1 MKKHNI
7 MMLAM
12 PVLGVALWLPMTEL
26 ARAQTTASRP
36 ANTILLPDHSVRASK
51 LIGATV
57 YNNQQEAIGTVV
69 DLIVARGAAEP
80 TAILSVG
87 DYLGTGRKLVAVPLS
102 RVKLDSPKPM
112 MPLANKER
120 LARMPIVLF
129 PLSDSGSG

>member
-1 MKKHNI
+1 

-12 PVLGVALWLPMTEL
+12 PSLVVALSLPMTEV
-26 ARAQTTASRP
+26 ACAQTAASRP
-36 ANTILLPDHSVRASK
+36 PSDILLPDHSVRASK

-57 YNNQQEAIGTVV
+57 YNNQQEAIGTVA
-69 DLIVARGAAEP
+69 DLIMARGGSEP

-87 DYLGTGRKLVAVPLS
+87 DYLGTGPKVVAVPLS

-112 MPLANKER
+112 MPLVNKER